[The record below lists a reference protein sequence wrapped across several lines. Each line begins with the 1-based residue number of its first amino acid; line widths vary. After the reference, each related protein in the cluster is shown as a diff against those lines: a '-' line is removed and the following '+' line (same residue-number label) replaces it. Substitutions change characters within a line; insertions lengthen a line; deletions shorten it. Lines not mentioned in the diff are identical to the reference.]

1 MNHTAYDVMRE
12 YMIEGAELDG
22 AYQFPMMPRYTGR
35 PGADTV
41 DFKDSFDRRIKNHRN
56 LTVNFYIHDNEF
68 EKIWNCPDKYIE
80 HLKCFNSVIAPDF
93 SMAVGEGGMPFAMNI
108 WQKYRNHAIAH
119 YLYMNGI
126 RIIPNV
132 NIPPEYCYDWI
143 FDGIPKKSTVAC
155 CTNGRVKSKASRL
168 EFCKGFQEMVRR
180 LEPLRVIIVGR
191 IPQELQTDIE
201 IISFKS
207 RNQKIKDREGKYGIL
222 N

>member
-22 AYQFPMMPRYTGR
+22 PYQFPMMPRYTGR

-41 DFKDSFDRRIKNHRN
+41 DFKDSFDRRIKNHRD

-119 YLYMNGI
+119 YLHMNGI
-126 RIIPNV
+126 RVIPNV

-143 FDGIPKKSTVAC
+143 FDGIPKRSAVAC
-155 CTNGRVKSKASRL
+155 CTNGRVKNTTAHLSSL
-168 EFCKGFQEMVRR
+168 W
-180 LEPLRVIIVGR
+180 
-191 IPQELQTDIE
+191 
-201 IISFKS
+201 
-207 RNQKIKDREGKYGIL
+207 
-222 N
+222 

>member
-1 MNHTAYDVMRE
+1 
-12 YMIEGAELDG
+12 
-22 AYQFPMMPRYTGR
+22 
-35 PGADTV
+35 
-41 DFKDSFDRRIKNHRN
+41 
-56 LTVNFYIHDNEF
+56 
-68 EKIWNCPDKYIE
+68 
-80 HLKCFNSVIAPDF
+80 
-93 SMAVGEGGMPFAMNI
+93 MAVGEGGMPFAMNI

-119 YLYMNGI
+119 YLYINGI
-126 RIIPNV
+126 RVIPNV

-201 IISFKS
+201 IINFKS

>member
-22 AYQFPMMPRYTGR
+22 PYQFPMMPRYTGR
-35 PGADTV
+35 PGTDTV
-41 DFKDSFDRRIKNHRN
+41 DFKDSFDRRIKNHRD

-80 HLKCFNSVIAPDF
+80 HLKCFSSVTAPDF

-119 YLYMNGI
+119 YLHMNGI
-126 RIIPNV
+126 RVIPNV

-143 FDGIPKKSTVAC
+143 FDGIPKKSTV
-155 CTNGRVKSKASRL
+155 VIKSQLGQPITAYSGDEVYWKIPKKLPKMTKLMIDGKALYIHRAN
-168 EFCKGFQEMVRR
+168 FQ
-180 LEPLRVIIVGR
+180 IIDTA
-191 IPQELQTDIE
+191 LL
-201 IISFKS
+201 K
-207 RNQKIKDREGKYGIL
+207 
-222 N
+222 